1 MSVTAYDPQNI
12 DCVFANHPIGGFADG
27 TPMNLVRTSEL
38 VVTKAGIKG
47 DVAVSYISDKRA
59 VMTVSLLATSA
70 SNDVLSRAAENKVIG
85 SFLLKDHAGTTLVK
99 SPYAVVKKMPDVGFS
114 QETPNRDW
122 EIELLDA
129 TIFVGS
135 TPALAT
141 T

>member
-1 MSVTAYDPQNI
+1 MSVTAYDPAAV

-38 VVTKAGIKG
+38 VVTKSGIKG
-47 DVAVSYISDKRA
+47 DVAVAYINDPRA

-70 SNDVLSRAAENKVIG
+70 SNDVLSRAADSKVIG
-85 SFLLKDHAGTTLVK
+85 SFLLKDNLGTTLVK
-99 SPYAVVKKMPDVGFS
+99 SPYAVVKKMPDVGYGS
-114 QETPNRDW
+114 EVPNRDW

-129 TIFVGS
+129 KIFVGS